1 MALKVL
7 HTFATSLAPLY
18 PRLYSLVA
26 SEYRCKWDR
35 RGSAELGLERGIV
48 PVVAFRDDA
57 VAVYR
62 VSASQ
67 QGQVFGGYTIVLL
80 G

>member
-1 MALKVL
+1 
-7 HTFATSLAPLY
+7 
-18 PRLYSLVA
+18 VA